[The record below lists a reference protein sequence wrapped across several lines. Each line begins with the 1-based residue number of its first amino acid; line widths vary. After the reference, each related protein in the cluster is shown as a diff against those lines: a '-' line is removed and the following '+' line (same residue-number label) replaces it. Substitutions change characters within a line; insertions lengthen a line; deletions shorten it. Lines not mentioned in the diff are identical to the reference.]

1 MADLGQYDPNDPNN
15 PYKLGN
21 ILGGIGSKV
30 LTAGNGSDAFATN
43 PLTTFGTP
51 DASPVTGGGTF
62 IPGGITTPQS
72 VPNALGA
79 GGLPKPIDNNAPNT
93 TIPASAIGGPPPS
106 TDTMFTAPPTLALGR
121 NFDHGAIWNP
131 KTGEILA
138 STLGTPTDQSG
149 GVGSAFQ
156 QNYNYPQTTQPAF
169 QQGIRTPQV
178 QTPDPIAQS
187 SLYSPGDTTD
197 TSFGGMFA
205 QGLRMKQDRAYAG
218 MNDAVTKNMLAGRG
232 QDITA
237 QGQALTGA
245 NEAERNRLTGIRNA
259 AVQPLEAAQ
268 TAAVNVETAQKL
280 QAAELFDKMSA
291 IDPAKDPAL
300 YKKYADQIAMLNK
313 HFGAPTSPHI
323 GTVADSLGQQH
334 VYAAQTNPATGGIQ
348 MTTENDMLSPQQKL
362 QAATAKMSQKQLE
375 KYSAA
380 IKPIDPND
388 PNAYVKALAIA
399 QDQQRP
405 AK

>member
-30 LTAGNGSDAFATN
+30 LTAVNGSDAFATN

-79 GGLPKPIDNNAPNT
+79 GGLPKPIDNNAPNM

-106 TDTMFTAPPTLALGR
+106 TDTMFATPPTLAPGR
-121 NFDHGAIWNP
+121 NFDHGAIWDP

-245 NEAERNRLTGIRNA
+245 NEAERNRLTGMRNTA
-259 AVQPLEAAQ
+259 MQPLEAAQ
-268 TAAVNVETAQKL
+268 ATAANVETAQKL
-280 QAAELFDKMSA
+280 QAADLFSKMSTET
-291 IDPAKDPAL
+291 DPTLQA
-300 YKKYADQIAMLNK
+300 KYAADYAMLTK
-313 HFGAPTSPHI
+313 QVHQPRELIHGSEVGADMQGHAYVLHHMPDGSVMKEYPQETLPAQIKAAS
-323 GTVADSLGQQH
+323 ADAMTKNPKAFAALQTKYAGQQ
-334 VYAAQTNPATGGIQ
+334 VTPA
-348 MTTENDMLSPQQKL
+348 MLAELK
-362 QAATAKMSQKQLE
+362 
-375 KYSAA
+375 A
-380 IKPIDPND
+380 IK
-388 PNAYVKALAIA
+388 K
-399 QDQQRP
+399 
-405 AK
+405 